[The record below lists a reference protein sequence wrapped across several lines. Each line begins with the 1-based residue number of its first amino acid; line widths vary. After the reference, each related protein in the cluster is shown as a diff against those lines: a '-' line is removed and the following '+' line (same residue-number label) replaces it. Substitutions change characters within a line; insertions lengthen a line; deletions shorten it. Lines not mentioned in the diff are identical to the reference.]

1 MIKKNYVISIILFLL
16 VMPAIGIAQSDMHDT
31 TCSQRDAQS
40 LLSAFT
46 AYTDLR
52 IRALQRSLE
61 VLAATTN
68 ARSGN
73 WRKMQH
79 QLAAYQQ
86 SDEGLVVW
94 YVRANGTYY
103 TVDKGLMDKKLSD
116 RRYFPDLMAGKKITG
131 ALVVSKSTGQ
141 RSAVIAVPIRK
152 GDKVVGAIGVSLFLD
167 KLAER
172 ISAVLDL
179 RPHVSFFAL
188 APNGLTTLHL
198 KKERHFL
205 DPRKMGSESLKK
217 AVTEMLSG
225 KEGKTTYVFDN
236 VTKHALYQ
244 TSTLTNWR
252 FAIAYSAAPP
262 H

>member
-1 MIKKNYVISIILFLL
+1 MIKKHCVIPMILSML
-16 VMPAIGIAQSDMHDT
+16 VMPAIGVAKSSANSA
-31 TCSQRDAQS
+31 TCSERDAQS

-46 AYTDLR
+46 SYTDLR
-52 IRALQRSLE
+52 IRSIQRSLE
-61 VLAATTN
+61 VLASTTS
-68 ARSGN
+68 AKSGE
-73 WRKMQH
+73 WRKMQN
-79 QLAAYQQ
+79 QLGAYQK
-86 SDEGLVVW
+86 SDVGLVVW
-94 YVRANGTYY
+94 YVRSDGTYF

-141 RSAVIAVPIRK
+141 RSAVIATPIRK
-152 GDKVVGAIGVSLFLD
+152 GDKVVGAIGASLFLD
-167 KLAER
+167 KLAEQ

-179 RPHVSFFAL
+179 RPNISFFAL

-198 KKERHFL
+198 KQERHFL
-205 DPRKMGSESLKK
+205 DPREMGSESLKK

-225 KEGKTTYVFDN
+225 TAGKTTYVFDN

-244 TSTLTNWR
+244 TSALTHWR
-252 FAIAYSAAPP
+252 FAIAFSAVPQ